1 MIATSINDKE
11 LLSVFLDPIRKSGK
25 YKPAF
30 GLGRKTG
37 ISLNEFEEIYS
48 EDLFYNWIGLNTSS
62 VYSAHKAAGGLT
74 SVYRQIGVG
83 AESLFR
89 LIVVASLQ
97 VPREDVSWNYS
108 YTKAN
113 GKEGVH
119 TLDALIKHSM
129 GGKKYPKILDWLNGS
144 KKFLSLSQ
152 STNLDGAVFEVR
164 QGYKSADSKRQNAD
178 LRFGMRSY
186 QVDLLPVV
194 CVFSSQVS
202 FPVIKRYRSDGML
215 VLTGVDS
222 SDPYLSTFAFVKDVL
237 GYDMESFFSRN
248 STEIQSTVQSVVNR
262 LLSP

>member
-89 LIVVASLQ
+89 LIVMACLLYTSPS
-97 VPREDVSWNYS
+97 PRD
-108 YTKAN
+108 
-113 GKEGVH
+113 
-119 TLDALIKHSM
+119 
-129 GGKKYPKILDWLNGS
+129 
-144 KKFLSLSQ
+144 
-152 STNLDGAVFEVR
+152 
-164 QGYKSADSKRQNAD
+164 KRQS
-178 LRFGMRSY
+178 RM
-186 QVDLLPVV
+186 P
-194 CVFSSQVS
+194 SS
-202 FPVIKRYRSDGML
+202 
-215 VLTGVDS
+215 
-222 SDPYLSTFAFVKDVL
+222 A
-237 GYDMESFFSRN
+237 
-248 STEIQSTVQSVVNR
+248 
-262 LLSP
+262 